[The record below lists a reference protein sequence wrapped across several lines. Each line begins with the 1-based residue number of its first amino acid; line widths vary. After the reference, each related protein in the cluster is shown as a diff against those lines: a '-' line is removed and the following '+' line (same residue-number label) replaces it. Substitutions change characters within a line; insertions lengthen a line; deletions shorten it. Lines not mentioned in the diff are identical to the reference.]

1 METDKGS
8 LEPSPNPA
16 VFMNE
21 AQEESGGRASPETC
35 SSERVMDLD
44 EYSQSSREQEAM
56 GRDTTWKGT
65 FEPSLL
71 IKYQII
77 NIDMRR
83 SWYPRS
89 HKNPSS
95 NTKSVATNPED
106 VYFDEQSH
114 KLKFQG
120 FTDWQ
125 KQAQS
130 QATCLLLQD
139 CATERLLKDCHLDI
153 FIATNTLA
161 SQESLCCSETLSSG
175 DTSDSRTYDVT
186 LSGGSSQGQQ
196 ETLRRQPQHKSQHRK
211 FISTDARETN
221 RNPKLGQHRK
231 WLVVRKS
238 YQACRMSHPAEKK
251 ESAESLQS
259 KSHKIILM
267 KAHISSENHFRERI
281 KHFLQW
287 TFPNKAKDRNSPCK
301 KASCRRHCP
310 EPGNNLFPVSS
321 KEV

>member
-1 METDKGS
+1 MSHRRT
-8 LEPSPNPA
+8 LEDGPP
-16 VFMNE
+16 
-21 AQEESGGRASPETC
+21 QKL
-35 SSERVMDLD
+35 ERVMDLD
-44 EYSQSSREQEAM
+44 EYSQSSREQEVI

-65 FEPSLL
+65 FEPGLL

-77 NIDMRR
+77 NVDMRR

-95 NTKSVATNPED
+95 NTKSVATNRED
-106 VYFDEQSH
+106 VYFDEQFR

-125 KQAQS
+125 KQAQG

-139 CATERLLKDCHLDI
+139 CPTEKLLKDCHLDI
-153 FIATNTLA
+153 IMAVNTLA
-161 SQESLCCSETLSSG
+161 SQGSLCCFETLSSG
-175 DTSDSRTYDVT
+175 DTSISHTCDVT

-196 ETLRRQPQHKSQHRK
+196 EALRRQPQHQSQHRK

-231 WLVVRKS
+231 WLAARKS
-238 YQACRMSHPAEKK
+238 YQACRMSHPGQKK

-259 KSHKIILM
+259 KSHKIIL
-267 KAHISSENHFRERI
+267 KKGRISSENHFRGRI

-287 TFPNKAKDRNSPCK
+287 IFPNKSKDQNSPCK
-301 KASCRRHCP
+301 KASLQQTLPRAR
-310 EPGNNLFPVSS
+310 EQSR
-321 KEV
+321 EV

>member
-1 METDKGS
+1 
-8 LEPSPNPA
+8 
-16 VFMNE
+16 
-21 AQEESGGRASPETC
+21 
-35 SSERVMDLD
+35 MDLD
-44 EYSQSSREQEAM
+44 EYSQSSREQEVM

-71 IKYQII
+71 ITYQII

-89 HKNPSS
+89 HKNPSL

-139 CATERLLKDCHLDI
+139 CATERLLKDCHSDI

-161 SQESLCCSETLSSG
+161 SRESLCCSETLSSG
-175 DTSDSRTYDVT
+175 DTSNSRTCDVEGRSPPSLHFYIEWREQPGT
-186 LSGGSSQGQQ
+186 AGG
-196 ETLRRQPQHKSQHRK
+196 P
-211 FISTDARETN
+211 
-221 RNPKLGQHRK
+221 
-231 WLVVRKS
+231 
-238 YQACRMSHPAEKK
+238 EK
-251 ESAESLQS
+251 A
-259 KSHKIILM
+259 
-267 KAHISSENHFRERI
+267 AP
-281 KHFLQW
+281 
-287 TFPNKAKDRNSPCK
+287 T
-301 KASCRRHCP
+301 
-310 EPGNNLFPVSS
+310 
-321 KEV
+321 